1 VLSLSKHR
9 SFFEVE
15 KEERPFD
22 KLRANG
28 LIRGIRMTLPIVLIT
43 GQLLTDAVWQPLL
56 DAWTDRDVIVADNR
70 SDDRIEG
77 FAQRLLDNA
86 PPQFVLV
93 AHAMGGFVAFEVMR
107 RAPERVAKLALIST
121 LASADGP
128 TQTARRQGYIDLV
141 ESGNFDQVV
150 EERIPIL
157 FPEGKRSD
165 ERLLD
170 IARQMAADTGAG
182 TFLAQQRAIMARID
196 SRPRLGEIAVP
207 TLLIWGEKDGITSRA
222 HHDEIVEA
230 IPGARLEV
238 VAGAGHLPTVEAP
251 DVVVALL
258 SAFIDA

>member
-1 VLSLSKHR
+1 VS
-9 SFFEVE
+9 
-15 KEERPFD
+15 
-22 KLRANG
+22 
-28 LIRGIRMTLPIVLIT
+28 LPIVLIT

-56 DAWTDRDVIVADNR
+56 DAWANRAVIVADNR
-70 SDDRIEG
+70 SDDRIED

-86 PPQFVLV
+86 PPKFVLI

-107 RAPERVAKLALIST
+107 RAPERVAKLVLIST

-128 TQTARRQGYIDLV
+128 AQTARRQGYIDLV
-141 ESGNFDQVV
+141 ESGRFDQVV

-157 FPEGKRSD
+157 FPEEKRSD
-165 ERLLD
+165 ERLLG
-170 IARQMAADTGAG
+170 IARKMAADTGAG

-222 HHDEIVEA
+222 HHDEILDA

-251 DVVVALL
+251 EVVVPLL
-258 SAFIDA
+258 TDFIES

>member
-1 VLSLSKHR
+1 MS
-9 SFFEVE
+9 
-15 KEERPFD
+15 
-22 KLRANG
+22 
-28 LIRGIRMTLPIVLIT
+28 LPIILIT

-56 DAWTDRDVIVADNR
+56 DAWPDREIILADNR
-70 SDDRIEG
+70 SDDSIEG

-86 PPQFVLV
+86 PPKFVLI

-107 RAPERVAKLALIST
+107 RAPDRVAKLALLST

-128 TQTARRQGYIDLV
+128 AQTARRQGYIDLV

-157 FPEGKRSD
+157 FPEDKRD
-165 ERLLD
+165 DARLLG

-196 SRPRLGEIAVP
+196 SRPRLGEIKVP

-222 HHDEIVEA
+222 HHDEILEA

-238 VAGAGHLPTVEAP
+238 VPGAGHLTTVEAP
-251 DVVVALL
+251 DVVVPLL
-258 SAFIDA
+258 TAFVDG

>member
-1 VLSLSKHR
+1 
-9 SFFEVE
+9 
-15 KEERPFD
+15 
-22 KLRANG
+22 
-28 LIRGIRMTLPIVLIT
+28 MTLPIVLIT

-182 TFLAQQRAIMARID
+182 TFLAQQRAT
-196 SRPRLGEIAVP
+196 IA
-207 TLLIWGEKDGITSRA
+207 
-222 HHDEIVEA
+222 
-230 IPGARLEV
+230 
-238 VAGAGHLPTVEAP
+238 
-251 DVVVALL
+251 
-258 SAFIDA
+258 

>member
-1 VLSLSKHR
+1 MS
-9 SFFEVE
+9 
-15 KEERPFD
+15 
-22 KLRANG
+22 
-28 LIRGIRMTLPIVLIT
+28 LPIILIT
-43 GQLLTDAVWQPLL
+43 GQLLTDAVWQSLR
-56 DAWTDRDVIVADNR
+56 DAWGNREVIVADNQ
-70 SDDRIEG
+70 SDDTIEG
-77 FAQRLLDNA
+77 VAQRLLDNA
-86 PPQFVLV
+86 PPKFVLV
-93 AHAMGGFVAFEVMR
+93 GHAMGGFVAFEIMR

-128 TQTARRQGYIDLV
+128 AQTARRQGYIDLV

-157 FPEGKRSD
+157 FPEEKRSD
-165 ERLLD
+165 ARLVG
-170 IARQMAADTGAG
+170 IARQMAADTGAD

-222 HHDEIVEA
+222 HHDEILDA

-251 DVVVALL
+251 EVVVPLL
-258 SAFIDA
+258 TEFVDQ